1 MRLRCDAARGL
12 GDEQQDEEEAES
24 VEKANHVCQRRGRED
39 APDLAELARI
49 HEPGL
54 LQQHQRAL
62 ACAYL
67 YRERRQRE
75 QHERADEEQESRH
88 RSLQVWSPA
97 LYRLPGAMVFLPR
110 LARALNKPGIATV
123 LGLVLVAV
131 AIIGMTSGEIR
142 TLWAIIIL
150 VVGAINLLR
159 AIPTRDAS

>member
-1 MRLRCDAARGL
+1 MEAAVCEA
-12 GDEQQDEEEAES
+12 GDWE
-24 VEKANHVCQRRGRED
+24 H
-39 APDLAELARI
+39 
-49 HEPGL
+49 
-54 LQQHQRAL
+54 
-62 ACAYL
+62 
-67 YRERRQRE
+67 
-75 QHERADEEQESRH
+75 ESRH

-131 AIIGMTSGEIR
+131 AIIGMTSGDIR